1 MAVRTIRFNKQEESA
16 LGRLLEHYGAD
27 FSTCVK
33 TLLFDRLEDLKD
45 IAAISRIREGKRP
58 DYSSADEIDGLFRH

>member
-16 LGRLLEHYGAD
+16 LGKLLDHYGAD
-27 FSTCVK
+27 FSSCVK

-45 IAAISRIREGKRP
+45 IAAVSRIHEGKRG
-58 DYSSADEIDGLFRH
+58 DYSGADDIDALF

>member
-1 MAVRTIRFNKQEESA
+1 MAVRTIRFNKEEESA
-16 LGRLLEHYGAD
+16 LSKLLEHYGSD

-45 IAAISRIREGKRP
+45 IVAVSRIRKGKRT
-58 DYSSADEIDGLFRH
+58 DYERADDIDALFRH